1 MRTLMKARFKTE
13 ISHSRIGCSWNALF
27 YLLLEKG
34 SLCGVCKRWEDL
46 YVLLIDSTTMTK
58 LENEVVVTRKGQTT
72 IPVRL
77 RQKYK
82 IEEGTRLEVIETEEG
97 ILFKP
102 KKSTLDLAG
111 SGSQYATPKEMK
123 KLLDRLREEDV
134 SNGLRH

>member
-1 MRTLMKARFKTE
+1 
-13 ISHSRIGCSWNALF
+13 
-27 YLLLEKG
+27 
-34 SLCGVCKRWEDL
+34 
-46 YVLLIDSTTMTK
+46 MTK
-58 LENEVVVTRKGQTT
+58 LEIEVVVTRKGQTT

-82 IEEGTRLEVIETEEG
+82 IEEGTRLQVIETEEG

-111 SGSQYATPKEMK
+111 SGSQYATSKEMK
-123 KLLDRLREEDV
+123 RLLDKLREEEEDV